1 LLAGACDARQ
11 ANALAEKL
19 ADPHCF
25 GGEVPWPS
33 VARDDPEF
41 RPKGM
46 YWRGGVWVPVAY
58 VSARA
63 LADHGHGDLA
73 HSASL
78 ALIRHMART
87 YAEYEPATIWE
98 AYSPQFPRPSTAKDD
113 EEISRPDFCGWSAL
127 APISMLI
134 EHVLGFRVDALQK
147 TITWHR
153 RMPGRTGIRNL
164 RCGDVTVT
172 AIADG
177 HVLQVETTGQVNV
190 VVDGAAFALQRGH
203 HTFDLTLT

>member
-1 LLAGACDARQ
+1 LLAGACDSQQ
-11 ANALAEKL
+11 ADALAQKL
-19 ADPHCF
+19 ADPGCF

-78 ALIRHMART
+78 TLIRHMART
-87 YAEYEPATIWE
+87 YAEYAPATIWE
-98 AYSPQFPRPSTAKDD
+98 AYSPRWARPSTAKDD

-134 EHVLGFRVDALQK
+134 EHVLGFRVDALRK
-147 TITWHR
+147 TVTWQR
-153 RMPGRTGIRNL
+153 RLPGRHGIRDL
-164 RCGDVTVT
+164 RCGDVTLS

-177 HVLQVETTGQVNV
+177 DVLRFETTGEVTV
-190 VVDGAAFALQRGH
+190 VVDGTAHPLRRGH
-203 HTFDLTLT
+203 HTLGTTA